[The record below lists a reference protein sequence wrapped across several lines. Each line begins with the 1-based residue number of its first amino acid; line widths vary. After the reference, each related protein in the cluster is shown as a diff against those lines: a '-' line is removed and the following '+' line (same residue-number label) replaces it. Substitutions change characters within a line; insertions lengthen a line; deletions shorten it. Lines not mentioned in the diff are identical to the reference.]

1 MDLNTVL
8 NHIHRQPEKPR
19 LSEQESKK
27 LLEVSKAEADEVLK
41 SLGSS
46 LEGLSAAEARRRV
59 ETFGLNRIVE
69 EKRKTP
75 VSRFFGAFKDPLS
88 MLLLGLA
95 AVSYLTRDIEATI
108 IISVMVFIG
117 VCLRVFQELRADSAA
132 EKLKAMVRTTATVIR
147 GGVVKETPLRY
158 VVPGDLI
165 HLSAG
170 DMVPAD
176 IRIVSSKDLYVNQ
189 ATITGESLP
198 AEKHATKETRDVKNP
213 LELVNVCFMGTN
225 VVSGTATA
233 VAVSTAGDTYLG
245 ALAKSVVSQK
255 VETSFDRGIN
265 SFTWLMIKFIV
276 VMVPLVF
283 MINGLSKGDWLEAFL
298 FALAVAVGLTPEM
311 LPMIVTVNLAEGAL
325 QLSKK
330 KVIVKRLNSIQNFGA
345 MNILC
350 TDKTGTLT
358 QGKVVLEKHMDIH
371 GNESVEVLKY
381 AFLNSFHQT
390 SLKNILDIAVLN
402 HAELHSELKAGGG
415 YKKVD
420 EVPFDFV
427 RRRMSVVVGDS
438 QGRHILICKGAVEE
452 VLSVCTKSRRAGAEH
467 GEHFPIEALHRE
479 NAKKLVRGL
488 NEEGFRVIAV
498 AYKET
503 PSTQKVYDLK
513 DESNLVLIG
522 FTAFL
527 DPPKESALRAIGRLR
542 QNGVEVKVLT
552 GDNEV
557 VTKKVCRDVGLPF
570 ERILLGSQIDEM
582 SEERLAEAAEKT
594 TVFAKLSPSHKERVI
609 RALQKRGHVV
619 GFMGDGIN
627 DAPALRSADVG
638 ISVDTAVDIAKESS
652 SIILLE
658 KSLRVLEEGV
668 LEGRKIFGNII
679 KYVKMA
685 ASSNF
690 GNMFSVVGGSV
701 FLPFLPMKPIQV
713 LVNNLLYDMSQITIP
728 TDEVDKEWLA
738 KPRKWAIDEIKR
750 FILFIGPISSL
761 FDYLTYFAMLFV
773 FDCWNNPDL
782 FHTGWFVESLLTQ
795 TLIIHVIRTN
805 KIPFIQSR
813 ASLPLILTTI
823 GIMSVGMVLPYTPL
837 AKHLGF
843 VPLPPLYWVFI
854 ALTLACYLALT
865 QVVKSWFVRKYAID

>member
-452 VLSVCTKSRRAGAEH
+452 VLSVCAKSRRAGAEH